1 MITNEEKTSEPNW
14 LGRGNELLWLKPGE
28 EGVTHIVVGN
38 ADEVG
43 NTYVAGTISAPVSDV
58 KLKVLDEDKVA
69 IAVTAKARPDGSMY
83 NPETEPKKYS
93 TGKVYDGLMVR
104 HWDKYV

>member
-1 MITNEEKTSEPNW
+1 M
-14 LGRGNELLWLKPGE
+14 
-28 EGVTHIVVGN
+28 VGN